1 MSLDRW
7 IFMTLEIKAVLRKE
21 YKNNSSKLLHN
32 KEKGVILIVIY
43 E

>member
-21 YKNNSSKLLHN
+21 YKKNSSKT
-32 KEKGVILIVIY
+32 IA
-43 E
+43 

>member
-21 YKNNSSKLLHN
+21 YKNNQKLLHN
-32 KEKGVILIVIY
+32 KEKGVILIVTY